1 MASKTRIKVSDFVK
15 LARRAIRDGIVQ
27 TAV

>member
-15 LARRAIRDGIVQ
+15 LARKAILYGIVKIGL
-27 TAV
+27 